1 MQTQRYESLILT
13 VPEITNDEATD
24 LERTIEKKLQESK
37 SKLIAYDRWGKFLLA
52 YPVKKND
59 YGIYFLAR
67 FDVPADHKAN
77 VIKELKQ
84 LFDLKYNAL
93 VMRHVMCN
101 IPNDAPITYKRP
113 QSLDEMPKDVDQFL
127 KENKMSGLNQRRRY
141 DRDDEIAAPERA
153 VKQSANVN
161 DVNIEK
167 QELPEEEQ

>member
-24 LERTIEKKLQESK
+24 LERTIEKKLQSVK
-37 SKLIAYDRWGKFLLA
+37 GSLVAYDRWGKFLLA
-52 YPVKKND
+52 YQVKKNE

-67 FDVPADHKAN
+67 FDVPFEHKAD

-101 IPNDAPITYKRP
+101 IPSDAPLSYKRP

-127 KENKMSGLNQRRRY
+127 KENKMGGFNQRRRS
-141 DRDDEIAAPERA
+141 DR
-153 VKQSANVN
+153 
-161 DVNIEK
+161 
-167 QELPEEEQ
+167 PEEVVTEKIDEQDVVGDAEKEESSEEGQ